1 MSTTVV
7 FLAETPGSA
16 TIEEQ
21 KSCLGP
27 EDISVEARG
36 KSFNQLGEM
45 LARNGIKLNAGDRIK
60 VYDLTCLA
68 LSTNMLIRVLTKIL
82 RGGISF
88 EIVSQKI
95 VIEPCA
101 RDQMHALLDALDGHY
116 RHVHG
121 IKTHPA
127 DTAPQGRKRLLDPDK
142 LPEIRAKLDAP
153 GATATDVANE
163 LGVARST
170 LFNYLERYDRER
182 RLGRDKKI
190 VKGRAEDGGDDAHV
204 PDRDADQ
211 TTA

>member
-36 KSFNQLGEM
+36 KSFNQLAEL
-45 LARNGIKLNAGDRIK
+45 LARNGIKLNPGDRIK

-68 LSTNMLIRVLTKIL
+68 LSTNMLIRVLTKML

-88 EIVSQKI
+88 EIVSQRI
-95 VIEPCA
+95 IIEPCA
-101 RDQMHALLDALDGHY
+101 ADQMHALLDALDGHY

-142 LPEIRAKLDAP
+142 LPEIRAKLDVP

-182 RLGRDKKI
+182 RLSGDKKEI
-190 VKGRAEDGGDDAHV
+190 KRRTKDRSDNAHV
-204 PDRDADQ
+204 PERDPDQ